1 MTRYKHILFD
11 LDHTLWDFERN
22 SMETL
27 VELFDF
33 YDLGRFKKF
42 NCQDFTNKFREVNT
56 VLWDLY
62 DRNEIDRYYIR
73 AFRFQ
78 MILKQLGLEDED
90 IPPDIS
96 EVYLR
101 ICPTKGNVVPDTFEV
116 LDYLK
121 GQYKMHIITNGF
133 DDIQDT
139 KLNSSNLKGYFDKI
153 FTSEAVGFKK
163 PSKEMFEKA
172 VEWIGTDKK
181 SCVMVGDNI
190 ETDIK
195 GAINAS
201 LDVIFFNPDKLL
213 HDLPVTYEIAS
224 LLELKTIL

>member
-1 MTRYKHILFD
+1 MASYRHILFD

-22 SMETL
+22 TMETL
-27 VELFDF
+27 NELYHF

-42 NCQDFTNKFREVNT
+42 NNQDFANKFKKVNT
-56 VLWDLY
+56 LLWDLY
-62 DRNEIDRYYIR
+62 DRSEIDRSYIR
-73 AFRFQ
+73 AYRFE
-78 MILKQLGLEDED
+78 MILTELGLDEKD
-90 IPPDIS
+90 IPDDIS
-96 EVYLR
+96 DVYLK
-101 ICPTKGNVVPDTFEV
+101 ICPTKGKVIPDTFEV

-121 GQYKMHIITNGF
+121 GRYQMHIITNGF

-139 KLNSSNLKGYFDKI
+139 KLNSSNLRGYFDKV
-153 FTSEAVGFKK
+153 FTAEGVGFKK

-172 VEWIGTDKK
+172 VEWIGTDKR

-201 LDVIFFNPDKLL
+201 LDIIFFNPDKVP
-213 HDLPVTYEIAS
+213 HDLPVTYEITS

>member
-11 LDHTLWDFERN
+11 LDHTLWDFNRN

-33 YDLGRFKKF
+33 YDLGRFNKF
-42 NCQDFTNKFREVNT
+42 SSQDFTNKFREVNT
-56 VLWDLY
+56 ILWDLY

-78 MILKQLGLEDED
+78 MILKQLGLKEED

-96 EVYLR
+96 EVYLK

-139 KLNSSNLKGYFDKI
+139 KLNSSNLRGYFDKI

-181 SCVMVGDNI
+181 ACVMVGDNI

-201 LDVIFFNPDKLL
+201 LDVIFFNPDKIL
-213 HDLPVTYEIAS
+213 HELPVTYEITS
-224 LLELKTIL
+224 LLELKNIL

>member
-1 MTRYKHILFD
+1 MVSYRHILFD

-27 VELFDF
+27 MELYDF
-33 YDLGRFKKF
+33 YDFARFGKF
-42 NCQDFTNKFREVNT
+42 NCQEFTAQFREINT
-56 VLWDLY
+56 ILWDLY
-62 DRNEIDRYYIR
+62 DRNEIDRQYIR
-73 AFRFQ
+73 TFRFK
-78 MILKQLGLEDED
+78 MILEKLGLSDRDVPED
-90 IPPDIS
+90 IG
-96 EVYLR
+96 EVYLK
-101 ICPTKGNVVPDTFEV
+101 ICPAKGNVIPDTFEV

-121 GQYKMHIITNGF
+121 DHYRMHIITNGF

-153 FTSEAVGFKK
+153 FTAEAVGFKK

-181 SCVMVGDNI
+181 SCLMIGDNI

-201 LDVIFFNPDKLL
+201 LDVIFFNPDKVV
-213 HDLPVTYEIAS
+213 HNLPVTYEITN
-224 LLELKTIL
+224 LLELKTLL